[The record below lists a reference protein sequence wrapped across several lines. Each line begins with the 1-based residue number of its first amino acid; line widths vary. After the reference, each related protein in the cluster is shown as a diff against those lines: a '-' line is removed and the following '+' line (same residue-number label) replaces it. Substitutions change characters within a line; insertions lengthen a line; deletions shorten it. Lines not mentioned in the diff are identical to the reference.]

1 MPVRTAVITAAGVGT
16 RFLPISK
23 SVPKEMLPLVDRP
36 VLQYAVEQAAEAGI
50 ERVILVTSR
59 GKTAME
65 DYFDVAPELERTL
78 RERGNAKLEPV
89 ERVGRMTRIIAV
101 RQPEPLGLG
110 HAVLM
115 AKEAV
120 GNEPFIVYLPDE
132 ILLGEPSVT
141 RQMLDAYERRG
152 NAIGVVEVP
161 WDDVSRYGVVEGETL
176 SDRETRLTRSV
187 EKPPRNEAPSNLAI
201 VGPYVFSPAIFD
213 CLEEITTGAIGE
225 LQLTDAIARLALRE
239 AVYAYR
245 FEGERF
251 DAGTP
256 LGLMQTAV
264 EIALRRP
271 DYADAM
277 RAWVKE
283 LAARLQGG
291 PASGPS

>member
-50 ERVILVTSR
+50 ERVVLVTSR

-78 RERGNAKLEPV
+78 RERGNAKLEVV
-89 ERVGRMTRIIAV
+89 ESVGRMTRIIAV

-161 WDDVSRYGVVEGETL
+161 WDDVSRYGVVEGEPL

-187 EKPPRNEAPSNLAI
+187 EKPPRDEAPSNLAI

-213 CLEEITTGAIGE
+213 CLEEITAGAIGE
-225 LQLTDAIARLALRE
+225 LQLTDAIALLAQRE
-239 AVYAYR
+239 HVHAYR

-277 RAWVKE
+277 RAWLKE
-283 LAARLQGG
+283 LGTRL
-291 PASGPS
+291 

>member
-50 ERVILVTSR
+50 ERVVLVTSR

-161 WDDVSRYGVVEGETL
+161 WDDVSRYGLVEGEPL

-187 EKPPRNEAPSNLAI
+187 EKPPREEAPSNLAI

-225 LQLTDAIARLALRE
+225 LQLTDAIAALAQRE
-239 AVYAYR
+239 PVHAYR

-277 RAWVKE
+277 RAWIKE
-283 LAARLQGG
+283 LAAREGQR
-291 PASGPS
+291 

>member
-50 ERVILVTSR
+50 ERVVLVTSR

-89 ERVGRMTRIIAV
+89 EQAGRMTRIIAV

-152 NAIGVVEVP
+152 NAIGVIEVP
-161 WDDVSRYGVVEGETL
+161 WDDVSRYGVVEGEPL

-187 EKPPRNEAPSNLAI
+187 EKPPRDEAPSNLAI

-225 LQLTDAIARLALRE
+225 LQLTDAIALLAQRE
-239 AVYAYR
+239 HVHAYR

-271 DYADAM
+271 DYANEM
-277 RAWVKE
+277 RAWVKK
-283 LAARLQGG
+283 LADREGQR
-291 PASGPS
+291 

>member
-50 ERVILVTSR
+50 ERVVLVTSR

-161 WDDVSRYGVVEGETL
+161 WDDVSRYGLVEGEPL

-187 EKPPRNEAPSNLAI
+187 EKPPREEAPSNLAI

-225 LQLTDAIARLALRE
+225 LQLTDAIAALAQRE
-239 AVYAYR
+239 PVHAYR

-277 RAWVKE
+277 RAWIKE
-283 LAARLQGG
+283 LAARL
-291 PASGPS
+291 